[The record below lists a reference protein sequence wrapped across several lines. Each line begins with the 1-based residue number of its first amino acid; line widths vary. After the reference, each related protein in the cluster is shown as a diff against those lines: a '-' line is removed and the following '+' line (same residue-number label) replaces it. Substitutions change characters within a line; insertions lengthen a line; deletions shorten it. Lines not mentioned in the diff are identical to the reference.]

1 MIDIV
6 VRSRRGQGV
15 EVVLYNLLQMA
26 QTTAFH
32 PFFTKNAF
40 LGYIHFKNPCR
51 GSPVSYAIKR
61 L

>member
-32 PFFTKNAF
+32 PFFTK
-40 LGYIHFKNPCR
+40 
-51 GSPVSYAIKR
+51 
-61 L
+61 

>member
-26 QTTAFH
+26 QTTAF
-32 PFFTKNAF
+32 
-40 LGYIHFKNPCR
+40 
-51 GSPVSYAIKR
+51 
-61 L
+61 